1 MKYEHCNVSELL
13 GKTLVDIESDKF
25 QIEFTT
31 STAEKY
37 LMYHEQDCCEC
48 VYIEDICGDLNDLL
62 NSEILEAEDISS
74 TMGIP
79 CSEEECNEYDSVTW
93 TFYKIGTRKGS
104 VTIRW
109 CGTSNGYYS
118 ESADFAKV
126 MEQLCSIQ

>member
-1 MKYEHCNVSELL
+1 MKYEYCNVSELF
-13 GKTLVDIESDKF
+13 GKTLVDIKTDGF
-25 QIEFTT
+25 RIEFTT

-37 LMYHEQDCCEC
+37 LMYHEQGCCEC
-48 VYIEDICGDLNDLL
+48 VWIEDICGDLTDLL

-79 CSEEECNEYDSVTW
+79 CSEEEYNEYDSVTW

-118 ESADFAKV
+118 ESVDFARV
-126 MEQLCSIQ
+126 TE

>member
-1 MKYEHCNVSELL
+1 MKYEYCNVSELL
-13 GKTLVDIESDKF
+13 GKTLVDIKSDEFK
-25 QIEFTT
+25 IEFTT

-37 LMYHEQDCCEC
+37 LMYHEQCCCEC

-62 NSEILEAEDISS
+62 NSEILEAEDISGEIDMKNIC
-74 TMGIP
+74 T
-79 CSEEECNEYDSVTW
+79 EEEYDSYESVTW

-118 ESADFAKV
+118 EGVDFAKV
-126 MEQLCSIQ
+126 TE

>member
-1 MKYEHCNVSELL
+1 MEYEYCKVSKLL
-13 GKTLVDIESDKF
+13 GKTLKDIKENKDH
-25 QIEFTT
+25 IEFITDT
-31 STAEKY
+31 EDKY

-62 NSEILEAEDISS
+62 NSEILEAEDISGEIDMKDIC
-74 TMGIP
+74 T
-79 CSEEECNEYDSVTW
+79 EEEYNEYESVTW

-118 ESADFAKV
+118 ESVDFAKV
-126 MEQLCSIQ
+126 TE